1 MNIRI
6 GHGYDAHQLVE
17 GRRLVLGG
25 ANVPFEK
32 GLIGHSDADVIA
44 HAVIDSIVGA
54 LAIGDIGGL
63 FPDNDPEYDGAD
75 SMKLLGKV
83 RMLMEELGWQL
94 GNLDVTVVAQ
104 EPKLKPYVSEMRKNL
119 SEACAA
125 SLEDVSVKATTE
137 EMMGFTGS
145 GEGICAHAVC
155 LLARREERAR

>member
-1 MNIRI
+1 MDIRI

-25 ANVPFEK
+25 VNIPFDK
-32 GLIGHSDADVIA
+32 GLIGHSDADVLA

-63 FPDNDPEYDGAD
+63 FPDTDPAYDGAD

-83 RMLMEELGWQL
+83 RMLMEELGWKL

-104 EPKLKPYVSEMRKNL
+104 EPKLKPYISEMRSNL
-119 SEACAA
+119 SDTCAA

-155 LLARREERAR
+155 LLARR